1 MSAFS
6 SLPIVAALALCVAP
20 AIAQEAA
27 SAGSDFARAA
37 DGAQQR
43 LEQAVAELSALRA
56 SVAEE
61 KLPLARRLSELEA
74 ELVAARAEFQ
84 QTSRTLD
91 GRALDLTRVREE
103 ISRLEGEETYL
114 ANLLG
119 EYARNLEAGLHIAE
133 VQRFEAALDGARRA
147 VEQGEHRRAQAYEAQ
162 AELLALSI
170 ARLDEVLG
178 GTRFAGNAL
187 DEQRRVV
194 EGDFVQVGPVAV
206 FRSRDGAAVGLVEQR
221 LGSLEPSLVPFG
233 RPEDLAAASRLV
245 AQGSGELPFD
255 PTLGDAVKFESTED
269 TWLEHVRKGGPVM
282 IPIFALAAAA
292 LLVALYKWIGF
303 LFLHTPSQA
312 QVQAVFDAVARRD
325 EAAVA
330 GAVGALRGPLG
341 RMLQAGAEN
350 LREPRELVEEVM
362 YESVLTSRLKLERF
376 LPFVAI
382 SAASAPL
389 LGLLGT
395 VTGIINTFTMITVSG
410 SGDVKSLSG
419 GISEA
424 LITTEYGL
432 IVAIPSLLL
441 HAFLSRKARGV
452 VGRMEMAAIGLVN
465 QLGKTPWTPGDEG
478 ESEGVLV
485 PAPRSA
491 RAESDPKAAGREPA
505 RPASPR

>member
-1 MSAFS
+1 VSAFS
-6 SLPIVAALALCVAP
+6 RIPTVAALALCAAP

-27 SAGSDFARAA
+27 PAGSDFARAA
-37 DGAQQR
+37 DSAQQR

-74 ELVAARAEFQ
+74 ELTSARAEFQ

-103 ISRLEGEETYL
+103 IGKLENEESYL
-114 ANLLG
+114 ANLFA

-133 VQRFEAALDGARRA
+133 VQRFEQALDTARRA
-147 VEQGEHRRAQAYEAQ
+147 ADEGEHQRARAYEAQ

-170 ARLDEVLG
+170 ARLDEALG
-178 GTRFAGNAL
+178 GTRFTGRAL
-187 DEQRRVV
+187 DEARRLV

-206 FRSRDGAAVGLVEQR
+206 FRSRDGAAVGVVEQR

-233 RPEDLAAASRLV
+233 DPVDQAAAAALV
-245 AQGSGELPFD
+245 VEGRGSLPFD
-255 PTLGDAVKFESTED
+255 ATLGNAVKFESVDD
-269 TWLEHVRKGGPVM
+269 TFLEHVRKGGPVM
-282 IPIFALAAAA
+282 IPIFLLAGAA
-292 LLVALYKWIGF
+292 LLVALSKWVGF
-303 LFLHTPSQA
+303 LFLRVPSRA
-312 QVQAVFDAVARRD
+312 RVQALYDAVAARD
-325 EAAVA
+325 ESAVA
-330 GAVGALRGPLG
+330 AAAQRLHGPLG
-341 RMLQAGAEN
+341 RMLQSAVEH

-362 YESVLTSRLKLERF
+362 YENVLTSRLKLERF

-395 VTGIINTFTMITVSG
+395 VTGIINTFKVITVSG
-410 SGDVKSLSG
+410 AGDVKSLSG

-424 LITTEYGL
+424 LITTEWGL

-441 HAFLSRKARGV
+441 HAFLSRKARSV
-452 VGRMEMAAIGLVN
+452 VGRMETTAIGLIN
-465 QLGKTPWTPGDEG
+465 QLGRTPWAGANGAPD
-478 ESEGVLV
+478 LIV
-485 PAPRSA
+485 PAA
-491 RAESDPKAAGREPA
+491 RAVRVEAPPVPVELEPA
-505 RPASPR
+505 RPGSAR